1 MRLTTT
7 KPRRFATSAARAV
20 KVIPVMALL
29 LTPFVVIGQSGTAS
43 ASTCS
48 DGDRQAAA
56 AVGSNMVSLESV
68 YSQGSSGIAKI
79 ELRFDKGSGCVW
91 GLVSAAKD
99 GSEIW
104 LDRTDNKGLTWAG
117 HLGVLSVSSGNGST
131 YTGLF
136 NFPGTDTTND
146 WMRACGNEVDGP
158 VVCTRWWRQ

>member
-7 KPRRFATSAARAV
+7 KPRRFATSAARAM

-29 LTPFVVIGQSGTAS
+29 LTPFVVIGPSGTAS
-43 ASTCS
+43 AATCS
-48 DGDRQAAA
+48 DGDRRAAA

-68 YSQGSSGIAKI
+68 YSQGSGIAKI
-79 ELRFDKGSGCVW
+79 ELRFDRGSGCVW
-91 GLVSAAKD
+91 GLISAAKD

-104 LDRTDNKGLTWAG
+104 LDRTANNHVTFAT
-117 HLGVLSVSSGNGST
+117 HLGVRSVSSGNGST

-136 NFPGTDTTND
+136 NFAGTDTTND
-146 WMRACGNEVDGP
+146 EMRACGNEVDGP